1 MLISDFAAK
10 VTGIPKNE
18 TNSEDLKKHFEN
30 LGYKVREAK
39 FAKNYNNTLMY

>member
-1 MLISDFAAK
+1 VLISDFAAK